1 LLAYGIAVGLGLDA
15 LGVGVGVLMAGM
27 PTAVNMTILAREF
40 NNQPALVVSAVVFS
54 SCASI
59 FTLTVLLSLL
69 RV

>member
-1 LLAYGIAVGLGLDA
+1 
-15 LGVGVGVLMAGM
+15 MAGM